1 MYLELIS
8 FRLSFK
14 NANDYTS
21 LVDGG
26 SLKRGYLIL
35 DDPFSFKCV
44 IHDSWTVL
52 AVVAADL
59 D

>member
-35 DDPFSFKCV
+35 DDPFSKCV
-44 IHDSWTVL
+44 TMILGRYSQ
-52 AVVAADL
+52 
-59 D
+59 